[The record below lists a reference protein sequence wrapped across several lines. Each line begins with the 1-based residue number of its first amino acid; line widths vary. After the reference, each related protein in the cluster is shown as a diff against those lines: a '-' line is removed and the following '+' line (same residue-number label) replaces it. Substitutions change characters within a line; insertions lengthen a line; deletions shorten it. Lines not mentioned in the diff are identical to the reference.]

1 MQSVLIVD
9 DEPLILDSAKSFL
22 ERFGGMEVSTAV
34 SAKEA
39 LALLAE
45 KTFDALVID
54 YSLPE
59 ISGTELLKILRAK
72 GDTTPVI
79 LFTGVGREHAA
90 IEALNNGA
98 DFFLKKGESPSSEYR
113 ELVHMI
119 NRASERRLVG
129 RSLGTS
135 EKLLE
140 EIVNF
145 FPDAAYAINREAK
158 VIAWN
163 RGMEVISG
171 INALAILGKG
181 DGAYAVPFF
190 GKAHPMLA
198 DLVFEKDEVIEKNR
212 YRITGRDDNTI
223 CAWTVARGGDGT
235 EKVLWMKAAVLHDA
249 KGAFIGAIGSVRDIT
264 DDLGQELLRQAKT
277 ATGAT
282 VAGAEE
288 PGDGPGQVIG
298 RLMGKARSNHREGL
312 RLYYRESKYE
322 EAIAWFDKAIEIDP
336 SHAAAWHDRGLCLR
350 ELGKDAE
357 ALRSFSRATDLSPDD
372 EEFLSSYAGMLRRM
386 GVLCGQ
392 SAQTEAAVTA
402 FSRIV
407 ERNPNNAEAW
417 NSLGICMKEL
427 GKEMTAAQYFDRA
440 NSIIRQNKAKKNA
453 RNFDALV

>member
-1 MQSVLIVD
+1 MQSVLVVD
-9 DEPLILDSAKSFL
+9 DEPLVLDSAKSFL
-22 ERFGGMEVSTAV
+22 ERFGGMEVSTAG
-34 SAKEA
+34 SAKDA
-39 LALLAE
+39 LSILADRS
-45 KTFDALVID
+45 FDALVID

-59 ISGTELLKILRAK
+59 ISGIELLKILRAK

-119 NRASERRLVG
+119 NRAAERRLVG

-163 RGMEVISG
+163 RGMEVLSG

-181 DGAYAVPFF
+181 DGAYSVPFF
-190 GKAHPMLA
+190 GKVYPMLT
-198 DLVFEKDEVIEKNR
+198 DLVFEKDEAIGNTR
-212 YRITGRDDNTI
+212 YRITGRDDTTI
-223 CAWTVARGGDGT
+223 CAWIASRGADGS
-235 EKVLWMKAAVLHDA
+235 EKVLWMKAAALHDA

-264 DDLGQELLRQAKT
+264 GDIGQDLLRQEKAGQT
-277 ATGAT
+277 ARGA
-282 VAGAEE
+282 AAED
-288 PGDGPGQVIG
+288 PGEGSGNVLG
-298 RLMGKARSNHREGL
+298 RLMGKARSSHREGL
-312 RLYYRESKYE
+312 RLYYREGKYD
-322 EAIAWFDKAIEIDP
+322 EAIALFDKAIEIDP

-357 ALRSFSRATDLSPDD
+357 ALRSFNRATDLAPDD

-386 GVLCGQ
+386 GVLRGQ
-392 SAQTEAAVTA
+392 RAQTEAAVIA
-402 FSRIV
+402 FSKIV

-427 GKEMTAAQYFDRA
+427 GKDVTAAQYFDRSNA
-440 NSIIRQNKAKKNA
+440 IIRQNKAKKNA